1 MRHHAI
7 LHNIIQYLSILC
19 NSLQYHT
26 IPFQFYAIVCNT
38 TQYKVQ
44 LQKAQF
50 TRSSVCRSTE
60 WIVRLFR
67 RSKYRWM
74 GKTKKRCWNVFL
86 KPLPLIVCCL
96 SPPMVF
102 KSVPPM
108 VYVGAR
114 KSFWYLFLVT
124 KTSKSPLK
132 CWQENLFIPWF
143 TVCPLNMDA
152 KKKWF
157 LPWFTVCHP
166 ACLPSPPTPEQV
178 GVGGEGGEKV

>member
-1 MRHHAI
+1 MYIVLYVPVTIGRPLLCKRVSQKMLILGVSMSAEKPLAAGALSSYRKSNSLGHLFIPCNTKQYRTIPWCHTIPWNTMRHHAI

-38 TQYKVQ
+38 TQYQVQ

-74 GKTKKRCWNVFL
+74 GKTKKNGAEICFWKL
-86 KPLPLIVCCL
+86 CL
-96 SPPMVF
+96 
-102 KSVPPM
+102 
-108 VYVGAR
+108 
-114 KSFWYLFLVT
+114 L
-124 KTSKSPLK
+124 
-132 CWQENLFIPWF
+132 
-143 TVCPLNMDA
+143 
-152 KKKWF
+152 
-157 LPWFTVCHP
+157 
-166 ACLPSPPTPEQV
+166 
-178 GVGGEGGEKV
+178 

>member
-1 MRHHAI
+1 M
-7 LHNIIQYLSILC
+7 
-19 NSLQYHT
+19 QYHT
-26 IPFQFYAIVCNT
+26 IPGPVTESPIHSVVCLSVNRMNSPP
-38 TQYKVQ
+38 VQ
-44 LQKAQF
+44 KEQIQMNGENK
-50 TRSSVCRSTE
+50 
-60 WIVRLFR
+60 
-67 RSKYRWM
+67 
-74 GKTKKRCWNVFL
+74 KKRCWNVFL
-86 KPLPLIVCCL
+86 KPLPPIVCCL
-96 SPPMVF
+96 SPPMIF

-132 CWQENLFIPWF
+132 CWQGILFIPWF
-143 TVCPLNMDA
+143 TVCHLNMDA
-152 KKKWF
+152 KKKWFSNVF

>member
-19 NSLQYHT
+19 NSMQYHT

-38 TQYKVQ
+38 TQYQVQ

-74 GKTKKRCWNVFL
+74 GKTKKTLLKCVFETFASYSL
-86 KPLPLIVCCL
+86 LFVTSNGFQICSSHGLRGCQKIFLI
-96 SPPMVF
+96 
-102 KSVPPM
+102 SVPGHKNLKIPFKMLAGGYVSPM
-108 VYVGAR
+108 VYCV
-114 KSFWYLFLVT
+114 
-124 KTSKSPLK
+124 SP
-132 CWQENLFIPWF
+132 
-143 TVCPLNMDA
+143 
-152 KKKWF
+152 
-157 LPWFTVCHP
+157 
-166 ACLPSPPTPEQV
+166 
-178 GVGGEGGEKV
+178 